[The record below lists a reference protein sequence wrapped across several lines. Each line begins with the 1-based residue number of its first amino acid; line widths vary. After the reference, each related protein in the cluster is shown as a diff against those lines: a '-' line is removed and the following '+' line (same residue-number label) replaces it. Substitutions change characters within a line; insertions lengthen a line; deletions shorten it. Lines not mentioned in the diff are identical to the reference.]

1 MNTLR
6 SLTPHRYRSRHTGA
20 TRGSGLS
27 RIVCLVALFVIFAA
41 SMRAQYPVTP
51 SSFPDKNFYSVVLKN
66 YSMFN
71 GTYYQT
77 VSVPA
82 MDVKSCNIADLTG
95 IGLFPILQTL
105 DCSNNQLTSVNL
117 SYNAILTT
125 VTIYKNKLR
134 GTNMDNFISNLFDRS
149 GQATKGEL
157 RIIYNEDASTGN
169 QMTTEQ
175 VAAAKKKGWTPKQS
189 TNGTTWTDYPGVVL
203 INSKNFPDSKFQA
216 WLKTKTYGQ
225 DGVLTP
231 SEIAGVTSIDVRD
244 EAISDLTGINYFT
257 ALTELDCSF
266 NKLTTLDVS
275 KNTALTELGC
285 SYNQLTNLDVSGC
298 TALTKLACYNN
309 QLTNLDVSKNTAL
322 TELDCSSNQLT
333 NLDVSGCTALTELDC
348 CGNQL
353 TNLDVSKNTALTE
366 LVCSY
371 NQLTDLDV
379 SKNTKLTELYC
390 SGNQLTD
397 LDVSKNTALT
407 ELNCSSNQLT
417 DLDVSDCTALTELY
431 CGGNQL
437 SDLDVSKNTALTEL
451 GCNNNQLHGAAV
463 NKLINSLPET
473 TEAALYFYY
482 NEKPDGNEI
491 TTAQVAAAKKEKGWT
506 TYYWNNSIYNWLPY
520 EGISITAGDLNNDS
534 KIDAADVALLISYLT
549 NPEAFEGEELAL
561 DVNADGVVD
570 DKDLDELVNNILK

>member
-225 DGVLTP
+225 DGVLTDA
-231 SEIAGVTSIDVRD
+231 EIAGVTSIDVRD

-266 NKLTTLDVS
+266 NKLTT
-275 KNTALTELGC
+275 
-285 SYNQLTNLDVSGC
+285 
-298 TALTKLACYNN
+298 
-309 QLTNLDVSKNTAL
+309 
-322 TELDCSSNQLT
+322 
-333 NLDVSGCTALTELDC
+333 
-348 CGNQL
+348 
-353 TNLDVSKNTALTE
+353 LDVSKNTALTE